1 MRIHSM
7 MSTDLMK
14 GHLAMSPGAL
24 KVHLCESMLK
34 CTQRAILKCTRHGL
48 FPQRVFFAV
57 FRVPGLSAPGDATG
71 PGDGPGAVTETGD
84 GPGAVTET
92 GDAPGNLHWK
102 HPSFNR
108 GTLDRGTLDR
118 LITETSPSI
127 GKCQGSSRSTDKPL
141 KPDQHTLSNTQ
152 YQSFAFEL
160 QKHSTT
166 PDQKSCCKFWPTPL
180 SQAIWHNP
188 HAKG

>member
-1 MRIHSM
+1 
-7 MSTDLMK
+7 
-14 GHLAMSPGAL
+14 MSPGAL

-57 FRVPGLSAPGDATG
+57 FRVPGLSAPGDVTET
-71 PGDGPGAVTETGD
+71 GDGPGAVTETGD

-92 GDAPGNLHWK
+92 GDGTRK

-118 LITETSPSI
+118 LITETSPII
-127 GKCQGSSRSTDKPL
+127 GKCQGSSRSTGKPL

-180 SQAIWHNP
+180 SQAI
-188 HAKG
+188 

>member
-1 MRIHSM
+1 M

-57 FRVPGLSAPGDATG
+57 FRVPGLSAPGDVTG
-71 PGDGPGAVTETGD
+71 PGD

-180 SQAIWHNP
+180 SQAICHNP